1 MYVCVVGGLG
11 ELDQC
16 ICVVGS
22 MGETDAYTYL
32 CMLLVAWVN

>member
-1 MYVCVVGGLG
+1 MYVCVVGSLG